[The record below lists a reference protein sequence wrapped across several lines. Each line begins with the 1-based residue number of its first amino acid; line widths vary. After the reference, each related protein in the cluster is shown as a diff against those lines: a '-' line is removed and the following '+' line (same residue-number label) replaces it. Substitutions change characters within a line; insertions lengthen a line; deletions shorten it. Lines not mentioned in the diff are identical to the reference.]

1 MLRLTDVRKD
11 YKVADMTVHALKGVS
26 LSFRQS
32 EFVSILGPSGC
43 GKTTLLNIIGG
54 LDRYTSGDV
63 AISGVSTKQFRD
75 RDWDVYRNH
84 RIGFIFQSY
93 NLIPHQTVL
102 GNVELALTIG
112 GVSKAERTERAKAA
126 LDRVGLSGQYNKK
139 PNQLSGGQCQRVAI
153 ARALVNEPEI
163 LLADEPTG
171 ALDTTTSVQIMD
183 LIKEISREKLVIM
196 VTHNPELAEKYSTRI
211 IRLLDGEVVG
221 DSMPYAPEDEIAEC
235 ENLKKLAEKKAE
247 EEAEKLAAETA
258 QKQQKCRKKV
268 DTSKEKAKMSAF
280 TSFRLSA
287 QNLMTK
293 KGRSILTSIAG
304 AIGII
309 GVSLVLALSYG
320 IRTYINTMQNDM
332 LSGNPITIS
341 QNTFDMSAIMGSMTP
356 EQKKKMIRENGY
368 VNVNSMVDTLVG
380 YSKTADSLMV
390 KNDITQ
396 EYVDYVSA
404 LPEEDVA
411 AVYLDYGLDIGN
423 NIYTDFRETQDGEA
437 KTMSVSAIRNV
448 YISVLG
454 HTIFDKYSSYV
465 SSLVDDFRQMP
476 AGKDYILEQYEILDG
491 RIAKEKNEI
500 MIVLNDSTALSD
512 VLLAQL
518 GYYSQDEFLHL
529 VYKSA
534 KNSDAHYD
542 VSSMEEY
549 YGNDSL
555 NKDKFTYEEL
565 LGKKFTYYPNDN
577 MFVPTATGFSYKAE
591 SDPAWND
598 SEATKGLD
606 LEVVGI
612 ITPKDGISYGCMKDG
627 FYYTEALTK
636 YAIGRN
642 GESKIVATAKQG
654 DITSLKMTTPDP
666 ANPESKIETY
676 MGVTYDYEYRFSG
689 VTYNKTGLIGKTT
702 LFGSVGSGAGK
713 GAGGSGNTT
722 VVSDYHTLSL
732 NNVGGTDLA
741 SGISIYPKNLDRKA
755 NVLKYL
761 DAWNGDD
768 PVTVNGNVIEKADR
782 NKIIYTD
789 NLSLIMDMIGEF
801 VNIVTI
807 ALVSFTALSL
817 VVSSVMIGIITY
829 VSVVERTKEIGVI
842 RSLGGRKRDVRRLFI
857 AETSMIGLASGLIG
871 VGFTYFASVII
882 NAIVG
887 PLTGISQIALLPWH
901 EAVIMIGVSVILTLI
916 SGVFPARAAA
926 RKDPVVALRTE

>member
-75 RDWDVYRNH
+75 RDWDVFRNH

-258 QKQQKCRKKV
+258 QKQQKCRKKA

-437 KTMSVSAIRNV
+437 KTMSVSSIRNI
-448 YISVLG
+448 YISVLEQ
-454 HTIFDKYSSYV
+454 TIFDKYSSYV

-491 RIAKEKNEI
+491 HIPEKENEI

-534 KNSDAHYD
+534 KNSDAHYNVD
-542 VSSMEEY
+542 DMQEY
-549 YGNDSL
+549 YGNDNL
-555 NKDKFTYEEL
+555 NREKFSYEDL
-565 LGKKFTYYPNDN
+565 KKTFTYYPNDAVYKRLPN
-577 MFVPTATGFSYKAE
+577 RKGPSLTSDGTEVDYAMFSYA
-591 SDPAWND
+591 ND
-598 SEATKGLD
+598 AKDVDKSKGSIE

-612 ITPKDGISYGCMKDG
+612 IAPKEGISYGCMKDG
-627 FYYTEALTK
+627 FYYTEALSRRIINDNRNSEIAEFIAEESAKDKAERLANVSDNNLVSFGMYGVVYSYDYLYRGERSTPK
-636 YAIGRN
+636 IGFV
-642 GESKIVATAKQG
+642 GESSLLTAK
-654 DITSLKMTTPDP
+654 SKM
-666 ANPESKIETY
+666 
-676 MGVTYDYEYRFSG
+676 F
-689 VTYNKTGLIGKTT
+689 
-702 LFGSVGSGAGK
+702 
-713 GAGGSGNTT
+713 
-722 VVSDYHTLSL
+722 TLSL

-842 RSLGGRKRDVRRLFI
+842 RSLGGRKRDVSRLFI

>member
-1 MLRLTDVRKD
+1 MLRLTDVKKD
-11 YKVADMTVHALKGVS
+11 YKVADTTVHALKGVS
-26 LSFRQS
+26 LAFRQS

-63 AISGVSTKQFRD
+63 SISGVSTKKFRD

-112 GVSKAERTERAKAA
+112 GVTKAERTERAKAA
-126 LDRVGLSGQYNKK
+126 LDRVGLKGQYNKK

-153 ARALVNEPEI
+153 ARALVSDPEI

-171 ALDTTTSVQIMD
+171 ALDTATSVQIMD

-196 VTHNPELAEKYSTRI
+196 VTHNPDLAEKYSTRI

-221 DSMPYAPEDEIAEC
+221 DSMPYSPEDEIAEC
-235 ENLKKLAEKKAE
+235 ENLKRVADEKAE
-247 EEAEKLAAETA
+247 EEAKTLAAKNPT
-258 QKQQKCRKKV
+258 KTVRRRKNA
-268 DTSKEKAKMSAF
+268 DTYKEKAKMSAF

-293 KGRSILTSIAG
+293 KGRSILTSVAG

-341 QNTFDMSAIMGSMTP
+341 QSTFDMSAIMGSMTP

-380 YSKTADSLMV
+380 YSKTADSLMI
-390 KNDITQ
+390 KNEITQ

-404 LPEEDVA
+404 LPEEDAA

-423 NIYTDFRETQDGEA
+423 NIYTDFKETQSGTT
-437 KTMSVSAIRNV
+437 KNMSVSAIRNI
-448 YISVLG
+448 YISVLEQ
-454 HTIFDKYSSYV
+454 TIFDKYSSYV
-465 SSLVDDFRQMP
+465 SSLVDNFRQMP
-476 AGKDYILEQYEILDG
+476 AGEDYILEQYEILDG
-491 RIAKEKNEI
+491 RIAKEENEI

-542 VSSMEEY
+542 VSGMEEH
-549 YGNDSL
+549 YGSDSL
-555 NKDKFTYEEL
+555 NKDKFTYDEL
-565 LGKKFTYYPNDN
+565 LGKKFTYYPNDAIYTRLP
-577 MFVPTATGFSYKAE
+577 VPQIAMFSYSPE

-612 ITPKDGISYGCMKDG
+612 ITPKEGISYGCMKDG

-636 YAIGRN
+636 YAIEKN
-642 GESKIVATAKQG
+642 ESSQIATLIAGEEDKEEADRIKNISEGSILSGVDAT
-654 DITSLKMTTPDP
+654 SHTP
-666 ANPESKIETY
+666 Y
-676 MGVTYDYEYRFSG
+676 GVTYDYAY
-689 VTYNKTGLIGKTT
+689 TYNGTT
-702 LFGSVGSGAGK
+702 TTKKGFVGSTDLLTAK
-713 GAGGSGNTT
+713 MQI
-722 VVSDYHTLSL
+722 YTLSL

-741 SGISIYPKNLDRKA
+741 SGISIYPKNLDRKS

-761 DAWNGDD
+761 DAWNGDGD
-768 PVTVNGNVIEKADR
+768 VTVNGNVIGKNDR

-842 RSLGGRKRDVRRLFI
+842 RSLGGRKRDVSRLFI

-871 VGFTYFASVII
+871 VGFTYLASVVI
-882 NAIVG
+882 NAIVS
-887 PLTGISQIALLPWH
+887 PLTGIATIALFPWH